1 MLITYSLAEVDNSSN
16 SNSNEDVFVSEYT
29 LDKLNQNATKTQMVA
44 FSMDPKD
51 HTYDVV
57 GQITDQLIL
66 KPKGTAYRQGNTFN
80 YSLTDSLTHSLTY

>member
-1 MLITYSLAEVDNSSN
+1 
-16 SNSNEDVFVSEYT
+16 VSEYA

-51 HTYDVV
+51 RSYDVV

-66 KPKGTAYRQGNTFN
+66 KPKGTAYRQGNTVKFSCITW
-80 YSLTDSLTHSLTY
+80 SLIHVFI

>member
-1 MLITYSLAEVDNSSN
+1 M
-16 SNSNEDVFVSEYT
+16 FVSEYT

-51 HTYDVV
+51 HSYDVV

-66 KPKGTAYRQGNTFN
+66 KPKGTAYRQGNLFIHIT
-80 YSLTDSLTHSLTY
+80 YPTYSLTHSHSHKRKENECRK